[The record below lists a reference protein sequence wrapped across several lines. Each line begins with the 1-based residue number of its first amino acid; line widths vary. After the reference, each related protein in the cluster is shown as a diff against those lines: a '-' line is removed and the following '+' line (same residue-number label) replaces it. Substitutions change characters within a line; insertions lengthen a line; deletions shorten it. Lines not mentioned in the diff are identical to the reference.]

1 MTTKI
6 VEELRKRVIKSFL
19 DILILVELKKGCISG
34 YDVLSR
40 IHKKYGVLMSSGT
53 VYSMLYS
60 LERNGLIRGTW
71 NQRKRVYTLTEKGKQ
86 DMQIVTKAN
95 KEIQSFLIN
104 VSSLS

>member
-19 DILILVELKKGCISG
+19 DILILVELKKGYISG